1 VRLHSFLQQQKGR
14 RETSILS
21 FVIELREVGGQ
32 WKQVRTDG
40 RFIAD
45 HQRSG
50 KGPNRETAS
59 RNSADFASFVYASA
73 AVSQPSRRLVALA
86 RSCYGSGVTS
96 PSRNQSHAVGNN
108 TLAERGYRMPAE
120 WEPHESTWLAWPH
133 FRGDWPGKFDPIPW
147 VYAEIIR
154 NLARHEFVDLIVNDA
169 QAEKRATRVLD
180 RAAALHTNVRF
191 HRWPSDRVWLRD
203 SGCTFVV
210 ASKSPT
216 QQSLLGVKWKFNA
229 WAKYPNYKLDEK
241 IGSKMAKAVGAEEV
255 RAMCGKDRIVLEGG
269 SIDVNG
275 QGTLLTTEECLL
287 SDVQQRNPSLRRE
300 DYAIIFSD
308 YLGIHKVIWLG
319 AGIAGDD
326 THGHIDDITRF
337 VSPDTV
343 VTMVERNQNDI
354 NHAPL
359 AHNLQRLQSASD
371 QNGRRLRIVEVPMP
385 APVVFEGRRLPASYA
400 NFYVANG
407 CVLAPVFNDANDR
420 VALNALAELF
430 PSREI
435 IPIYSGDL
443 IWGFGAMHC
452 MTQQQ
457 PRSNQILRS

>member
-1 VRLHSFLQQQKGR
+1 M
-14 RETSILS
+14 
-21 FVIELREVGGQ
+21 
-32 WKQVRTDG
+32 DG
-40 RFIAD
+40 RFITD
-45 HQRSG
+45 HRMSG
-50 KGPNRETAS
+50 KDRESSVAS
-59 RNSADFASFVYASA
+59 QVAC
-73 AVSQPSRRLVALA
+73 LVALES
-86 RSCYGSGVTS
+86 SCYGSRVTS
-96 PSRNQSHAVGNN
+96 SSRKSQSSDSG
-108 TLAERGYRMPAE
+108 TPAERGYRMPAE

-154 NLARHEFVDLIVNDA
+154 NLARHEFVDLIVNDVE
-169 QAEKRATRVLD
+169 AETRATKILD
-180 RAAALHTNVRF
+180 RAAALNTNVRF

-210 ASKSPT
+210 AGKSPSA
-216 QQSLLGVKWKFNA
+216 QKLGVKWKFNA
-229 WAKYPNYKLDEK
+229 WAKYPNFKLDEK
-241 IGSKMAKAVGAEEV
+241 IGSKMAHAAGAEEI
-255 RAMCGKDRIVLEGG
+255 RAVFDKDRVVLEGG

-287 SDVQQRNPSLRRE
+287 SDVQQRNPSLRRD
-300 DYAIIFSD
+300 DYARIFAD

-319 AGIAGDD
+319 TGIAGDD
-326 THGHIDDITRF
+326 THGHVDDITRF
-337 VSPDTV
+337 VAPDTV
-343 VTMVERNQNDI
+343 VTMVERDRNDI

-359 AHNLQRLQSASD
+359 QANLQTLQSASD
-371 QNGRRLRIVEVPMP
+371 QNGRRLRIVELPMP

-400 NFYVANG
+400 NFYIANG
-407 CVLAPVFNDANDR
+407 CVLVPVFNDTNDR

-435 IPIYSGDL
+435 VPIYSGDL

-457 PRSNQILRS
+457 PRGE